1 MSLVIRSRRER
12 TRLPDAAV
20 LLMVALGFV
29 GCAPEGE
36 KASLKRPTTDKVS
49 EFDPAAGQEV
59 VTPEVKITNPITGAL
74 EAYEPIVQKLAGLGI
89 DQAVGHFQALEGR
102 YPNSYDEFMTSI
114 IKANNIQLPGL
125 PAGLEYQYDVE
136 NHKLK
141 IVRTAPPAD
150 APNK

>member
-1 MSLVIRSRRER
+1 MLLLCRSRRER
-12 TRLPDAAV
+12 TRLPEAAA
-20 LLMVALGFV
+20 LLMAALGFM

-36 KASLKRPTTDKVS
+36 KASLKRPTTDKVG
-49 EFDPAAGQEV
+49 EFDPAAGKEV

-74 EAYEPIVQKLAGLGI
+74 EAYDPIVQKLAGLGI
-89 DQAVGHFQALEGR
+89 DQLVAHFQAEEGR
-102 YPNSYDEFMTSI
+102 YPNSYDEFMTRI

-125 PAGLEYQYDVE
+125 PAGREYQYDVE

-141 IVRTAPPAD
+141 IVQTTPPAD